1 MSVHLITQE
10 KAGVKYVSIRESY
23 WDPVKRKY
31 SSRTVEN
38 FGRLDELIKSSKNE
52 NILEKLQAQV
62 ASIREKDAKEKEK
75 KLAARINEALKEKG
89 DSTLYADNRT
99 VILGSCVYRQ
109 IWKKLNLQRKL
120 RDIQNA
126 TDIAFDLPG
135 AIFYMTMARSLMPDS
150 KLAQW
155 TKRNQ
160 FLFNAENLK
169 LQHLYRALDCLDKN
183 KDVLTTYLN
192 HQIKTLY
199 DRKVSVVL
207 YDVTTYYFESQ
218 NADDLRN
225 FGYSKDCKFN
235 QVQVVMGLLIDDK
248 GIPIDY
254 ELYSGNTSEFG
265 TMVPLLK
272 KLKARYKIDKVIV
285 TADRGL
291 NSSENLSKIKE
302 LGMDYVIAFRL
313 RSANKEIQEQ
323 VLDKNGWTEV
333 TTESIAKLG
342 IQRYKITEETRK
354 IPVLDKKTGEVK
366 SGKLTSNL
374 LINYSAK
381 RARKDAADRQRLID
395 KAQRYTENP
404 ALFKSDLKR
413 GGKSYLKVD
422 ADKLAIGL
430 DQERIKKAEAFDGY
444 YGIVYSDS
452 KMEAAE
458 VMSIYHSLWQ
468 IEESF
473 RISKSLLEA
482 RPCFHWKER
491 RIRGHFLVCFMAL
504 VMHRLLEKELEMAGL
519 HLSAER
525 IVESLSEAKLQ
536 EQILGEKETYY
547 CKSNTEGDFEAIA
560 EAVGLG
566 KLPSRATAAQVKRA
580 LKLKSL

>member
-1 MSVHLITQE
+1 MSVALVTQE
-10 KAGVKYVSIRESY
+10 KAGIKYVSIRESY
-23 WDPVKRKY
+23 WDSEKRKY

-38 FGRLDELIKSSKNE
+38 FGRLDELIKSTKNK
-52 NILEKLQAQV
+52 NILDKLKAQV
-62 ASIREKDAKEKEK
+62 NSIRERDAKEKEK
-75 KLAARINEALKEKG
+75 KLASRINEALAEKG
-89 DSTLYADNRT
+89 DPSLYADNRT
-99 VILGSCVYRQ
+99 VVLGSCVYRQ

-120 RDIQNA
+120 RDIQSG

-160 FLFNAENLK
+160 FLFNAEDLK

-183 KDVLTTYLN
+183 KDALTTYLN

-199 DRKVSVVL
+199 DRTVSVVL

-218 NADDLRN
+218 NADELRN

-272 KLKARYKIDKVIV
+272 KLKARYKIDNVIV

-302 LGMDYVIAFRL
+302 LGMNYVIAFRL
-313 RSANKEIQEQ
+313 RSASKEIQDQ
-323 VLDKNGWTEV
+323 VLDKNGWTQV
-333 TTESIAKLG
+333 TQESITKLG
-342 IQRYKITEETRK
+342 IQRYKITDETRK
-354 IPVLDKKTGEVK
+354 IPVTDKKTGEIK
-366 SGKLTSNL
+366 SGTLTSKL

-395 KAQRYTENP
+395 KAKRYTENP

-422 ADKLAIGL
+422 SKKLVIGL
-430 DQERIKKAEAFDGY
+430 DQERIEKAAAFDGY

-452 KMEAAE
+452 TMEPAE

-504 VMHRLLEKELEMAGL
+504 VMHRLLEKELENAGL

-525 IVESLSEAKLQ
+525 IVDALSEAKLQ
-536 EQILGEKETYY
+536 EQTLGEKETYY

-560 EAVGLG
+560 EAVGLK
-566 KLPSRATAAQVKRA
+566 KLPSRATAAQVRHA
-580 LKLKSL
+580 LKLRFL

>member
-89 DSTLYADNRT
+89 NSTLYADNRT

-150 KLAQW
+150 KLTQW

-333 TTESIAKLG
+333 TSESIAKLG

-354 IPVLDKKTGEVK
+354 IPVFDKKTGEVK
-366 SGKLTSNL
+366 PGKLTSNL

-381 RARKDAADRQRLID
+381 RARKDTVDRQRLID

-504 VMHRLLEKELEMAGL
+504 VMHRLLEKELEKAGL

-525 IVESLSEAKLQ
+525 IVESLSEVKLQ